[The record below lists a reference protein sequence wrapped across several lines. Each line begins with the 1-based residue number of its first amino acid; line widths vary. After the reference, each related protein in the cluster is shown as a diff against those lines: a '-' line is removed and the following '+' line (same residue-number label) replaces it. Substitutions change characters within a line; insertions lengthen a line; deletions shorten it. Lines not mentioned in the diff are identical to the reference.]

1 MFIVGHPCDS
11 PRGSGHRFACLAVFG
26 CILAVLAAS
35 YAAAGHDTRLPL
47 PDRPHY
53 AIEHFGERYG
63 LSAITVISLAQD
75 HQGFLWIGSQTG
87 IYRYDGLSITPFG
100 LAEGLPGVRTTQL
113 LVAPDGKLWARMRKG
128 LARLEGQ
135 RFVSVSI
142 PPQAGNF
149 TSDTASFAVDAAGR
163 LFVAV
168 ERGLLLRDA
177 KEGTTRVLG
186 PADGLPS
193 GQVEAIVRGPD
204 DIIWFAAGRRL
215 ARILPGSLRP
225 EVLAAPEL
233 PAGRVVALVVDGHGQ
248 LWVRTENHLATV
260 DTKRPFPQDL
270 IFHDTGVPGANMEG
284 APVLDRL
291 GNLMLPT
298 ATGLYRWLGDRWQVV
313 DRKNGL
319 TSSAVFSA
327 LEDREGT
334 IWVGL
339 AGAGLDRW
347 PGSNQWSGWID
358 DDGLPDPLILSVVRD
373 HRARL
378 WVGTNTALSMWD
390 GERHRWQVWNKT
402 NGLVGSGTRSLLL
415 TRDGALWALAPG
427 AGLTWLDA
435 SSARP
440 VPVPVVSGK
449 EAASIVSITMAPDD
463 AVWWNGEKVLH
474 VVHRRNGRFGV
485 DEIPVPEPV
494 QGTTRFISLSPGG
507 ILWTGGPNGLSRFDG
522 TRWQQFG
529 VSDGLLDK
537 DIRSVMAVSDDEV
550 WFGYGDE
557 NTATRARLTSAGKL
571 QLQHVAKG
579 ACLLGMDRTRNAWL
593 EMDNSAAKLSPDG
606 RLRNFTQSDGLLW
619 NDTNCGAFWQD
630 ADETILIGTSHGL
643 ARYDPTQEDLPRT
656 PPAVVLMRA
665 EFAGTE
671 RLAQERPRVPYQ
683 QGSFAAQFAAL
694 TFRDP
699 DQVHCRYR
707 LSGLES
713 AFTETSLRE
722 ARYSALPPGDYA
734 FEVSCGSPDLGW
746 STNPAIYS
754 FTVLTPWWR
763 SPWVGIA
770 AFLTLALFVV
780 GFTRLRTRRLES
792 ERKRLE
798 AAVAERSAELA
809 RANRELQE
817 ASLTDPLTG
826 VRNRRF
832 FYSTVAADANQATR
846 AYYAEEEGYSRDHRD
861 LIFYLIDLDHFKDI
875 NDAFGH
881 DAGDEV
887 LVEVSR
893 RLARVVRQSDFLIR
907 WGGEEFLVVCRAA
920 DRKTATVVAEK
931 ILTAIGQ
938 EPISISG
945 GQRVNRTCS
954 VGWAPYPFEP
964 GVASLTVDDVLK
976 LADRGLYRAKER
988 GRNHAV
994 GMLPLQFAGVT
1005 VGAGSSDNSPD
1016 PSGPLREVVSPGP
1029 GGSQQL
1035 GS

>member
-1 MFIVGHPCDS
+1 
-11 PRGSGHRFACLAVFG
+11 
-26 CILAVLAAS
+26 
-35 YAAAGHDTRLPL
+35 
-47 PDRPHY
+47 
-53 AIEHFGERYG
+53 
-63 LSAITVISLAQD
+63 
-75 HQGFLWIGSQTG
+75 
-87 IYRYDGLSITPFG
+87 
-100 LAEGLPGVRTTQL
+100 
-113 LVAPDGKLWARMRKG
+113 
-128 LARLEGQ
+128 
-135 RFVSVSI
+135 
-142 PPQAGNF
+142 
-149 TSDTASFAVDAAGR
+149 
-163 LFVAV
+163 
-168 ERGLLLRDA
+168 
-177 KEGTTRVLG
+177 
-186 PADGLPS
+186 
-193 GQVEAIVRGPD
+193 
-204 DIIWFAAGRRL
+204 
-215 ARILPGSLRP
+215 
-225 EVLAAPEL
+225 
-233 PAGRVVALVVDGHGQ
+233 
-248 LWVRTENHLATV
+248 
-260 DTKRPFPQDL
+260 
-270 IFHDTGVPGANMEG
+270 
-284 APVLDRL
+284 
-291 GNLMLPT
+291 
-298 ATGLYRWLGDRWQVV
+298 
-313 DRKNGL
+313 
-319 TSSAVFSA
+319 
-327 LEDREGT
+327 
-334 IWVGL
+334 
-339 AGAGLDRW
+339 
-347 PGSNQWSGWID
+347 
-358 DDGLPDPLILSVVRD
+358 
-373 HRARL
+373 
-378 WVGTNTALSMWD
+378 
-390 GERHRWQVWNKT
+390 
-402 NGLVGSGTRSLLL
+402 
-415 TRDGALWALAPG
+415 
-427 AGLTWLDA
+427 
-435 SSARP
+435 
-440 VPVPVVSGK
+440 
-449 EAASIVSITMAPDD
+449 
-463 AVWWNGEKVLH
+463 
-474 VVHRRNGRFGV
+474 
-485 DEIPVPEPV
+485 
-494 QGTTRFISLSPGG
+494 
-507 ILWTGGPNGLSRFDG
+507 
-522 TRWQQFG
+522 
-529 VSDGLLDK
+529 
-537 DIRSVMAVSDDEV
+537 
-550 WFGYGDE
+550 
-557 NTATRARLTSAGKL
+557 
-571 QLQHVAKG
+571 
-579 ACLLGMDRTRNAWL
+579 
-593 EMDNSAAKLSPDG
+593 MDNSAARLSPDNS
-606 RLRNFTQSDGLLW
+606 LRNFTQSDGLLW

-630 ADETILIGTSHGL
+630 ADEAILIGTSHGL

-656 PPAVVLMRA
+656 PPAVVLMGA

-699 DQVHCRYR
+699 DQVRCRYR

-746 STNPAIYS
+746 SASPSIYS